1 MSYPIP
7 ILAELNANH
16 KARLES
22 AIGQTAP
29 TNDKAF
35 ISILAKTEAAEDIG
49 LYKFA
54 ADRAKQNLAL
64 TATGDDLDRIGND
77 NSVAR
82 KAAQTAILTA
92 TMTATTG
99 VTIPA
104 TIDFISDANGLR
116 YRPVAPVVAVANV
129 ATLSLK
135 CVVSG
140 SQGNLDVGDT
150 LEIASQIAGAQ
161 TTATATVVATIGVDR
176 ESDVDYRPR
185 VLFLQRAITGG
196 SNATD
201 HKIWAEAVTG
211 VKTSFP
217 YSGRPADLGV
227 SYPGDRQ
234 IYIESTVDVD
244 ADGLAPS
251 SLLDDVRDAIN
262 YDPITGLSRNV
273 LGLVDATLFLRSI
286 SRTTFLV
293 LVTGLIVDADKDSA
307 CKAAITAS
315 MTSYFATIKPFVDGV
330 DIIQERTDTITSLT
344 VESVVQDVLRSFGAS
359 ASSVGYGIVVG
370 VYLATYTLG
379 QGELCKLGSVT
390 YA

>member
-7 ILAELNANH
+7 TLAEINTNH

-22 AIGQTAP
+22 AIGQTSP

-35 ISILAKTEAAEDIG
+35 ISTLAKTEAAEDIG

-54 ADRAKQNLAL
+54 ADRSKQNLAL

-140 SQGNLDVGDT
+140 SQGNLDVGET
-150 LEIASQIAGAQ
+150 LEIASQIAGAP
-161 TTATATVVATIGVDR
+161 TTATVTVI
-176 ESDVDYRPR
+176 
-185 VLFLQRAITGG
+185 
-196 SNATD
+196 
-201 HKIWAEAVTG
+201 
-211 VKTSFP
+211 
-217 YSGRPADLGV
+217 
-227 SYPGDRQ
+227 
-234 IYIESTVDVD
+234 
-244 ADGLAPS
+244 
-251 SLLDDVRDAIN
+251 
-262 YDPITGLSRNV
+262 
-273 LGLVDATLFLRSI
+273 ATLE
-286 SRTTFLV
+286 
-293 LVTGLIVDADKDSA
+293 A
-307 CKAAITAS
+307 
-315 MTSYFATIKPFVDGV
+315 
-330 DIIQERTDTITSLT
+330 
-344 VESVVQDVLRSFGAS
+344 
-359 ASSVGYGIVVG
+359 
-370 VYLATYTLG
+370 
-379 QGELCKLGSVT
+379 
-390 YA
+390 

>member
-7 ILAELNANH
+7 TLAELNANH
-16 KARLES
+16 KARIES

-161 TTATATVVATIGVDR
+161 TTATVTVIATLGVDR
-176 ESDVDYRPR
+176 ESDIDYRPR
-185 VLFLQRAITGG
+185 VLFSQRAVTGG
-196 SNATD
+196 ANATD
-201 HKIWAEAVTG
+201 HKIWSEEVTG
-211 VKTSFP
+211 VKTAFP
-217 YSGRPADLGV
+217 YSGRPADLGA

-234 IYIESTVDVD
+234 VYIEATVDVD
-244 ADGLAPS
+244 ADGLAPA
-251 SLLDDVRDAIN
+251 SLLADVRTAIN
-262 YDPITGLSRNV
+262 YDPDTGAGRMP
-273 LGLVDATLFLRSI
+273 LGMIDATLFLRSI
-286 SRTTFLV
+286 SRTTMLIEV
-293 LVTGLIVDADKDSA
+293 RDLIVDADKDAA
-307 CKAAITAS
+307 CKAAITAA
-315 MTSYFATIKPFVDGV
+315 MTLYFATIRPFVDGV
-330 DIIQERTDTITSLT
+330 DIVQERTDTISPLPI
-344 VESVVQDVLRSFGAS
+344 SRVVQDALKAYGATS
-359 ASSVGYGIVVG
+359 TSVGFGVVVG
-370 VYLATYTLG
+370 GFLTTYTLG